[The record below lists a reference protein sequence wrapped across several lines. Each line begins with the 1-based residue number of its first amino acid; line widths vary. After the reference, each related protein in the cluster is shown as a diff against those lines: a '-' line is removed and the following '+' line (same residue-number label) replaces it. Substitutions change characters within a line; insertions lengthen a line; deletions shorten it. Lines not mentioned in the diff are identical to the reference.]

1 MQIKESA
8 ENYLETILVIH
19 TEKGYC
25 RCIDICNKMG
35 FSKPSVSVYMKNL
48 KDDGYVLIDEN
59 GDITLTEKGKGIA
72 EKIYDRHNVIA
83 GFLMQLGTP
92 EKIAFQDSCKIKP
105 LRFVVFIN
113 PYCLPSE
120 KPAKFRYSLGRLFI
134 YMAVPPGII
143 SKPCFS

>member
-25 RCIDICNKMG
+25 RRIDICNKMG

-92 EKIAFQDSCKIKP
+92 EKIAFQDSCKIEHD
-105 LRFVVFIN
+105 I
-113 PYCLPSE
+113 SE
-120 KPAKFRYSLGRLFI
+120 ESFSLIKEQYLKNL
-134 YMAVPPGII
+134 GI
-143 SKPCFS
+143 K